1 MMTNDTNATNKIRDL
16 KIMNNPLGT
25 NKPRKLVDP
34 DVLYPELSYRIMEAV
49 FEVHNQLGPGFGEEI
64 YQNALV
70 VELAMR
76 KIPFETQKNV
86 NVLYKGKPMGNYHLD
101 LVIENKIIL
110 ELKAVTDLKDLF
122 KQQLTSYL
130 KATGM
135 RLGILINFGSRR
147 VEYVRIVS

>member
-1 MMTNDTNATNKIRDL
+1 MTND
-16 KIMNNPLGT
+16 PLGT
-25 NKPRKLVDP
+25 NKPRKLVGP
-34 DVLYPELSYRIMEAV
+34 NVIYPELSYSILEAV

-86 NVLYKGKPMGNYHLD
+86 NVLYKGKPMGNYRLD

-110 ELKAVTDLKDLF
+110 ELKAATELNDLF

-147 VEYVRIVS
+147 VEYVRIVN